1 MSNTPAAVLPTKPG
15 SLVEGAAG
23 KPLGLA
29 GQVQIVAAAAADAK
43 PAEAKPAEE
52 KAAKAEEKA
61 KEDTLAR
68 AKEVARR
75 GNAARQAWAKA
86 QSEKADAV
94 RAAESERAANAP
106 LRERIAKAER
116 LEAMLRSDPLAALQ
130 ELGVKAED
138 AYKRAVLQG
147 KPEALIAQLREE
159 LATERQ
165 AREQFQADIRGQ
177 QHAQQV
183 RALEADFLRRCGETE
198 TYPALANTPPS
209 ILLKAAVKLGEELFA
224 ATKQGYTNQELLAFL
239 NQQYAAHQKA
249 SAGDKA
255 ETGTKAASGAKD
267 KKGPATSRTVS
278 NDLATQSWSKPANW
292 QELGDLEQR
301 RLIAEQ
307 VKGRLISKRT

>member
-29 GQVQIVAAAAADAK
+29 GQVQIVAPTAADAK
-43 PAEAKPAEE
+43 AAEAKPAEE
-52 KAAKAEEKA
+52 KAAKAAEKADGDALAKA
-61 KEDTLAR
+61 KEI
-68 AKEVARR
+68 ARR

-267 KKGPATSRTVS
+267 KKSSATSRTVS

-307 VKGRLISKRT
+307 VKGRLISRRT